1 MYQYTRQDE
10 ELAHMPNK
18 VKTAFLKL
26 QKMGVPV
33 KIWHNVDPNYSEYRG
48 YFWIDC
54 EEQDNKIFYDYW
66 EMYLDPKC
74 EDILETAG
82 VYSEWYNPAYLCV
95 YDI

>member
-10 ELAHMPNK
+10 ELAHMPSK
-18 VKTAFLKL
+18 VQTAFLKL

-33 KIWHNVDPNYSEYRG
+33 KVWWQLDPQYQDYRG

-54 EEQDNKIFYDYW
+54 EEQDAEQFYNYW
-66 EMYLDPKC
+66 EMYEDEKC
-74 EDILETAG
+74 EAILDKAG
-82 VYSEWYNPAYLCV
+82 VYAEWYNPAYLCV

>member
-10 ELAHMPNK
+10 ELAHMPSK
-18 VKTAFLKL
+18 VQTAFLKL

-33 KIWHNVDPNYSEYRG
+33 KIWYNVDPNYGEYRG

-54 EEQDNKIFYDYW
+54 EEEDGELFYDYW
-66 EMYLDPKC
+66 EMYKNEKC
-74 EDILETAG
+74 EDILNSAG